1 MELEIPDVFTER
13 RHLGAGG
20 RRLWQVAGT
29 VGLLALAAAVVLG
42 LSGTDHGKGF
52 YFAYLVNFGWVLS
65 LALGALFFVV
75 LQHLT
80 RAGWSVVLRRVAE
93 AVAGTLPLIAILLLP
108 VLAGIHELYHW
119 SHAEAVAADPLLQ
132 GKSAYLNVPFFI
144 VRCAVYVAAWWLM
157 SRYYLGRSV
166 RQDASGDVSLTLAMQ
181 RRSAPA
187 MLLFALTAT
196 FAAIDLLMSLDPHW
210 FSTIFGVYFFSGSVV
225 SFFSLLALAAWLL
238 QRSGLLRH
246 MVTVEHYHDLGKL
259 MFAFTVFWAYIAFS
273 QYMLYWYANIPEETG
288 WFLRRQSAGWGWV
301 GLLLVFGHFLV
312 PFVLL
317 LSRAPKR
324 KPGVLAGVG
333 VWILAMHWADLHWL
347 VMPELRP
354 NAPVPTLLELL
365 LLVGVGGVWLA
376 GLVFVMGRQSLVP
389 ERDPRLPESLSFENA

>member
-1 MELEIPDVFTER
+1 MELDIPDVFTEK
-13 RHLGAGG
+13 RHLGVGG
-20 RRLWQVAGT
+20 RRLWQLAGA
-29 VGLLALAAAVVLG
+29 VGLLALVAAAALG
-42 LSGTDHGKGF
+42 LSGTDHGRGF

-80 RAGWSVVLRRVAE
+80 RAGWSVVVRRVAE
-93 AVAGTLPLIAILLLP
+93 AVAGTLPLVAVLLLP

-132 GKSAYLNVPFFI
+132 GKSSYLNVPFF
-144 VRCAVYVAAWWLM
+144 VARCAVYFAAWWLT
-157 SRYYLGRSV
+157 SRFYLARSV
-166 RQDASGDVSLTLAMQ
+166 RQDASGDVGLTLAMQ

-196 FAAIDLLMSLDPHW
+196 FASIDLLMSLDPHW
-210 FSTIFGVYFFSGSVV
+210 YSTIFGVYFFSGSVV
-225 SFFSLLALAAWLL
+225 SFISLLALAAWLL
-238 QRSGLLRH
+238 QRSGLMRH
-246 MVTVEHYHDLGKL
+246 VVTIEHYHDLGKL

-288 WFLRRQSAGWGWV
+288 WFLRRQSGGWGWV
-301 GLLLVFGHFLV
+301 GLLLIFGHFLV

-317 LSRAPKR
+317 LSRPPKR
-324 KPGVLAGVG
+324 RPGVLAAVAA
-333 VWILAMHWADLHWL
+333 WILAMHWADLHWL

-354 NAPVPTLLELL
+354 NAPMPTPLELL

-376 GLVFVMGRQSLVP
+376 GVVFVMGRQSLVP